1 MVKEAW
7 GHLNDDEG
15 SYFMMQFAKILE
27 KINLIK
33 KMWMRYFNDCSQA
46 LLNKTEEGIEV
57 LLGEKPI
64 GSLSPEEEI
73 SLGELLKKK
82 Q

>member
-1 MVKEAW
+1 
-7 GHLNDDEG
+7 
-15 SYFMMQFAKILE
+15 
-27 KINLIK
+27 
-33 KMWMRYFNDCSQA
+33 MWMRYFNDCSQA

-73 SLGELLKKK
+73 SLCELLKKK